1 MTTDITQAGASGRT
15 PLFVSVT
22 EAARLSGLG
31 ETSIREAANRGDLE
45 VRWYGNGKRQKRL
58 IGYASL
64 EEWLYGLPL
73 EPAA

>member
-1 MTTDITQAGASGRT
+1 MTTDITEAGGAPR

-22 EAARLSGLG
+22 EAARLAGLG